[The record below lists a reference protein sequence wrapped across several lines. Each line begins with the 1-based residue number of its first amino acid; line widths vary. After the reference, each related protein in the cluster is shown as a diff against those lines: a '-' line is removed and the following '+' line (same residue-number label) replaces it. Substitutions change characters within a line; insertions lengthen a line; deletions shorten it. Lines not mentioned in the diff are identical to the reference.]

1 MKKQINID
9 QIRPGYLRRLGAAKY
24 LGISV
29 RSLADLQAKRMIA
42 FSKLGARTVLFK
54 ISDLDAAVARFRQD
68 EIGGINV

>member
-1 MKKQINID
+1 MKKQINTD
-9 QIRPGYLRRLGAAKY
+9 QFRPGYLRRSGAAKY